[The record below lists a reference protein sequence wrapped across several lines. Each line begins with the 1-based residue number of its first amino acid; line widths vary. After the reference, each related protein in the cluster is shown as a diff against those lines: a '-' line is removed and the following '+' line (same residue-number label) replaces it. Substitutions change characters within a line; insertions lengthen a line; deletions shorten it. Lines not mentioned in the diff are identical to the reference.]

1 MSKNMLLQL
10 WESCTVEKFKK
21 VLAEGVPGYNANFGA
36 IITQNILARQ
46 SNSPPILGPFQCTAL
61 GWEAAGCTVW
71 GGGRLLVGIMHCAA
85 ATISCCQPRP
95 AAAAAEDLPRTL
107 LISVHAN
114 LIQTLC
120 F

>member
-1 MSKNMLLQL
+1 MHRQLRLSRQIFPLVLFSVSQVFLSPLLQSFFSL
-10 WESCTVEKFKK
+10 EQQQD
-21 VLAEGVPGYNANFGA
+21 G
-36 IITQNILARQ
+36 
-46 SNSPPILGPFQCTAL
+46 
-61 GWEAAGCTVW
+61 
-71 GGGRLLVGIMHCAA
+71 GGGRLLDALCGVGSRLLVLGIMHCAA